1 MKLIVITRP
10 DFFAD
15 EAQWIAALM
24 QAGDFILHLRKPSA
38 TLQEVKAL
46 LDDIS
51 QQYYSRI
58 VLHDHFELATRYNLR
73 GVHLNNR
80 NPKPPVGY
88 EGCISRSCHT
98 LQEVVDWKPRCVY
111 VTLSPIFD
119 SVSKEGYESAFTLK
133 QLKEAHQAGLIDEQ
147 VVALGGVVTDNIRQL
162 RTMGFGGCAVLG
174 TIWQAP
180 SLDEAASRLKK
191 LIAEVEGTIPCK
203 VLSIAGSD
211 PSGGAGIQADIKAIS
226 ALGGYA
232 ATAITALTVQN
243 TRGVQ
248 RVFPLP
254 ADLVSEQIDAVMSD
268 IEPQAIKI
276 GMVNDAA
283 VVQAIVAAIHR
294 HHPAV
299 VVYDPVMVSTSGHR
313 LIEESIIALIEK
325 ELMPLATI
333 ITPNMQEAAVLY
345 NNPIENVEEMKKAAT
360 YLAQRYGN
368 AVLIKGGHLDGDTMC
383 DILSDG
389 KRIISF
395 TERRIDTRNLHGTG
409 CTLSSAI
416 ATLLAQGRTIEQ
428 AVSEAK
434 QYVTRAIQTGSRMLI
449 GHDNGPLWHQV

>member
-10 DFFAD
+10 DFFD
-15 EAQWIAALM
+15 EEALWITSLL
-24 QAGDFILHLRKPSA
+24 QVGNFILHLRKPSA
-38 TLQEVKAL
+38 TLQEVEKL
-46 LDDIS
+46 LNDIPKPYHS
-51 QQYYSRI
+51 HI
-58 VLHDHFELATRYNLR
+58 VLHDHFELASRYDLH
-73 GVHLNNR
+73 GVHLNGR
-80 NPKPPVGY
+80 NPKAPVGY
-88 EGCISRSCHT
+88 TGHISRSCHT
-98 LQEVVDWKPRCVY
+98 LQEVIEWKPKCSY

-119 SVSKEGYESAFTLK
+119 SISKEGYESAFTWQ
-133 QLKEAHQAGLIDEQ
+133 QLQDAHYQGVIDQQ
-147 VVALGGVVTDNIRQL
+147 VIALGGVTMNNIRQL
-162 RTMGFGGCAVLG
+162 RTIDFGGCAVLG

-180 SLDEAASRLKK
+180 TLDEAIIRLKRI
-191 LIAEVEGTIPCK
+191 LAETEGIIPCK

-211 PSGGAGIQADIKAIS
+211 PSGGAGIQADIKTIS

-283 VVQAIVAAIHR
+283 VVQAIVAALHR
-294 HHPAV
+294 HHPSI

-313 LIEESIIALIEK
+313 LIEESTIALIEK
-325 ELMPLATI
+325 ELMPLAAV

-345 NNPIENVEEMKKAAT
+345 QKPITNIEEMKEAAIN
-360 YLAQRYGN
+360 LALRYGN
-368 AVLIKGGHLDGDTMC
+368 SVLIKGGHLDGNTMC

-389 KRIISF
+389 QQIICF
-395 TERRIDTRNLHGTG
+395 TEQRIDTRNLHGTG
-409 CTLSSAI
+409 CTLSSSI
-416 ATLLAQGRTIEQ
+416 ATLLAQGHTIEQ

-434 QYVTRAIQTGSRMLI
+434 QYVTRAIDAGSHMLI
-449 GHDNGPLWHQV
+449 GHDNGPLWHRV

>member
-10 DFFAD
+10 DFFEG
-15 EAQWIAALM
+15 EAHWIASLL
-24 QAGDFILHLRKPSA
+24 QAGNFILHLRKPTS
-38 TLQEVKAL
+38 TLEEVEAL
-46 LDDIS
+46 LNEIPA
-51 QQYYSRI
+51 QYHSHI
-58 VLHDHFELATRYNLR
+58 VLHDHFELANRYDLR
-73 GVHLNNR
+73 GVHLNGR
-80 NPKPPVGY
+80 HPEPPQDY
-88 EGCISRSCHT
+88 AGCISRSCHS
-98 LQEVVDWKPRCVY
+98 LQEVEQWKPKCTY

-119 SVSKEGYESAFTLK
+119 SVSKEGYQSAFTLH
-133 QLKEAHQAGLIDEQ
+133 QLKGACSKGLIDEK
-147 VVALGGVVTDNIRQL
+147 VVALGGITSDNIRQL

-180 SLDEAASRLKK
+180 TLDEALSRLKQ
-191 LIAEVEGTIPCK
+191 LLAEAEGIIPCK

-226 ALGGYA
+226 ALGGFA

-294 HHPAV
+294 HHPAI

-313 LIEESIIALIEK
+313 LIEESIISLIEK
-325 ELMPLATI
+325 ELMPLATV

-345 NNPIENVEEMKKAAT
+345 QKPITNIEEMKEAAT
-360 YLAQRYGN
+360 CLAQRYGN

-389 KRIISF
+389 IHITCF
-395 TERRIDTRNLHGTG
+395 TEQRIDTRNLHGTG

-416 ATLLAQGRTIEQ
+416 ATLLAQGLTVEQ
-428 AVSEAK
+428 AVSQAK
-434 QYVTRAIQTGSRMLI
+434 QYVTRAIDAGSHLLI
-449 GHDNGPLWHQV
+449 GHDNGPLWHKV

>member
-1 MKLIVITRP
+1 MKLIIITRP

-15 EAQWIAALM
+15 EALWINSLM
-24 QAGDFILHLRKPSA
+24 QADNFILHLRKPSA
-38 TLQEVKAL
+38 TVQQVEEL
-46 LDDIS
+46 LRAIDQS
-51 QQYYSRI
+51 YHSRI
-58 VLHDHFELATRYNLR
+58 VLHDHFELTTRYDLR
-73 GVHLNNR
+73 GVHLNGR
-80 NPKPPVGY
+80 HPEPPVGY
-88 EGCISRSCHT
+88 DGHISRSCHS
-98 LQEVVDWKPRCVY
+98 LQEVMDWKSACTY

-119 SVSKEGYESAFTLK
+119 SISKEGYQAAFTLE
-133 QLKEAHQAGLIDEQ
+133 QLKEAQHAKLIDQQ
-147 VVALGGVVTDNIRQL
+147 VVALGGVTIDNIRQL

-180 SLDEAASRLKK
+180 TLDEALQRLTQFTTE
-191 LIAEVEGTIPCK
+191 IVGIIPYK

-254 ADLVSEQIDAVMSD
+254 ATLLREQIDAVMTD

-283 VVQAIVAAIHR
+283 VVQTIVDALQHYRPSIA
-294 HHPAV
+294 
-299 VVYDPVMVSTSGHR
+299 VYDPVMVSTSGHR
-313 LIEESIIALIEK
+313 LIEESIVELIEQQ
-325 ELMPLATI
+325 LMPMATL

-345 NNPIENVEEMKKAAT
+345 RKPIATVEEMKEAAT
-360 YLAQRYGN
+360 SLALRYGN
-368 AVLIKGGHLDGDTMC
+368 SVLIKGGHLDGDTMC

-389 KRIISF
+389 FSVICF
-395 TERRIDTRNLHGTG
+395 NEERIDTRNLHGTG

-416 ATLLAQGRTIEQ
+416 ATLLAQGLPMEQ
-428 AVSEAK
+428 AVSQAK
-434 QYVTRAIQTGSRMLI
+434 QYVTNAINAGSQLLI
-449 GHDNGPLWHQV
+449 GHDNGPLWHRV